1 MKIVAIV
8 EARMASTR
16 LPGKVL
22 LEVLDVPML
31 GRLIHRLKQV
41 SLIQEIVIATTTNR
55 EDDDIC
61 TLASDFGVQFYR
73 GSENDVMSRVL
84 EAALKANADV
94 IVEITGD
101 CPIID
106 IEIITDV
113 IRQFLEG
120 SYDYVSNSNI
130 RSFPDG
136 MDVQVFSIKT
146 LIDSFNSTAMAL
158 HREHVTLH
166 IRQNPEKYRILDI
179 AAQQEFEIPEL
190 GLTLDTSEDYALLE
204 KIITHLEP
212 NNRFFG
218 LREIL
223 SLLDAFPEMKEL
235 NQHVRRKGD
244 T

>member
-31 GRLIHRLKQV
+31 GRLINRLKQV
-41 SLIQEIVIATTTNR
+41 SFIQEIVIATTTNR

-61 TLASDFGVQFYR
+61 TLATDFGVHFYR

-106 IEIITDV
+106 IDVIADV

-130 RSFPDG
+130 RSFP
-136 MDVQVFSIKT
+136 Q
-146 LIDSFNSTAMAL
+146 
-158 HREHVTLH
+158 
-166 IRQNPEKYRILDI
+166 Y
-179 AAQQEFEIPEL
+179 
-190 GLTLDTSEDYALLE
+190 
-204 KIITHLEP
+204 
-212 NNRFFG
+212 
-218 LREIL
+218 L
-223 SLLDAFPEMKEL
+223 SLLANTNSNPHPLSTLPNVCKFMVVSQL
-235 NQHVRRKGD
+235 FYLLSRRPMLLLHS
-244 T
+244 